1 MHMIVRQVSQ
11 SKLLFFKYHYLKLN
25 LVNITKKPNSVL
37 SKETSRLKF
46 MTMTNWLK
54 LMMILVK

>member
-1 MHMIVRQVSQ
+1 MHMIVRQVFQ
-11 SKLLFFKYHYLKLN
+11 SKLLFLKYHYLKLN

-37 SKETSRLKF
+37 SKETSRMKF